1 MLLAT
6 IASTAQQQSLSSI
19 VEPFDGL
26 KANKNGATTTRPI
39 LNGKTESGSQMEVH
53 ETTLAPGGS
62 PHPPHHHK
70 HDELF
75 LISTGSLEITI
86 AGKTSVIGPGSAAY
100 VHSNEEHGVRNN
112 GSIDAQY
119 FVVATGTDA

>member
-6 IASTAQQQSLSSI
+6 IASSAQQQSLSSI
-19 VEPFDGL
+19 VEPFDQL
-26 KANKNGATTTRPI
+26 KMHKNSATVTRAI
-39 LNGKTESGSQMEVH
+39 LNGKTESGAQMEVH

-62 PHPPHHHK
+62 PHPLHHHK

-75 LISTGSLEITI
+75 LISTGTLEITI

-112 GSIDAQY
+112 GLVDAQY